1 MKGFNYEFLDELK
14 NKNDIVDVIGKYVV
28 LEQRGS
34 NFWGRCPFHH
44 EKTASFCI
52 NSAGQ
57 FYYCFGCHKSGDVI
71 SFIKEIESLDFN
83 DAVKFLADRAK
94 IPLPEME
101 YDDEKAKLQKK
112 QRERLLALLKDTAM
126 FYVKNLRMPGAIK
139 HRDYAAKRGLS
150 GETLVKFGI
159 GASLDFSTLPK
170 YLEEKGYT
178 KEEMVLSGAVDVKDG
193 RYYDSLGGRLIVPII
208 DAFNQV
214 IAFGGRLLEKADFA
228 KYKNTKETKVFSKS
242 NVLYN
247 INNLK
252 KIKNERGL
260 SSVII
265 VEGYMDTISLVAAG
279 VENVVAS
286 MGTSLTKDQARI
298 LKRYTDKVYISYDGD
313 FAGQK
318 AAIRGLEILK
328 DEGLEVKVVALP
340 DGKDPDDVVKEGG
353 KAAYDKL
360 LADAKPLVDFKIDIL
375 RRTFDVKKVDEKRKF
390 VAAAIKVIRECES
403 AAEQE
408 DLLKTVRDLTGVTLD
423 ALKRDLYSDQPVTTP
438 TVTQLDTHIESE
450 GSRLITAARFV
461 LAADVFGWKFSR
473 DYDIREIEFPLGVH
487 SEIKGY
493 ILDCENANAPV
504 RFSTLYEL
512 FADDYPEEV
521 SEIAKLD
528 TFDGK
533 EKDFDK
539 QKYFEDCAKAL
550 IKEKLENEKR
560 RLTEMYNTETDEEV
574 KRKLATELSSIIIKL
589 NKYSR

>member
-14 NKNDIVDVIGKYVV
+14 NKNDIVDVASKYVV
-28 LEQRGS
+28 LEQRGT

-52 NSAGQ
+52 NSSGQ

-71 SFIKEIESLDFN
+71 SLVRELEALDFN
-83 DAVKFLADRAK
+83 DAVKFLAERAHL
-94 IPLPEME
+94 PLPEIQ
-101 YDDEKAKLQKK
+101 YDDEKAKAQKK
-112 QRERLLALLKDTAM
+112 EKERLLSLLKDTAL
-126 FYVKNLRMPGAIK
+126 FYVKNLRTAGAVK
-139 HRDYAAKRGLS
+139 HRDYAVKRGLS
-150 GETLVKFGI
+150 TETLTKFGI
-159 GASLDFSTLPK
+159 GASLDFNTLPK
-170 YLEEKGYT
+170 FLEEKGYT

-193 RYYDSLGGRLIVPII
+193 RYYDALGGRLIVPII

-260 SSVII
+260 NSVII

-340 DGKDPDDVVKEGG
+340 DGKDPDDVVREGG
-353 KAAYDKL
+353 KQAYDKL

-375 RRTFDVKKVDEKRKF
+375 RRTYDVKKIDEKRKF
-390 VAAAIKVIRECES
+390 VASAIKVIRESES
-403 AAEQE
+403 AVEQE
-408 DLLKTVRDLTGVTLD
+408 DLLKTVRDLTGVTLE
-423 ALKRDLYSDQPVTTP
+423 ALKRDLYSEEPINITP
-438 TVTQLDTHIESE
+438 TVHQLETPVESE
-450 GSRLITAARFV
+450 GSKSVKAARCV
-461 LAADVFGWKFSR
+461 LAAYLFGWKFVS
-473 DYDIREIEFPLGVH
+473 DYDISEIEFPLGVH
-487 SEIKGY
+487 NEIKSY
-493 ILDCENANAPV
+493 ILEKRKESKEI
-504 RFSTLYEL
+504 RFSDLYEL
-512 FADDYPEEV
+512 FEDEYEEEL
-521 SEIAKLD
+521 SALAKLD
-528 TFDGK
+528 TA
-533 EKDFDK
+533 ENKDFDK
-539 QKYFEDCAKAL
+539 QRYFEDCEKAL
-550 IKEKLENEKR
+550 LKEKTESEIHRINEMIKS
-560 RLTEMYNTETDEEV
+560 ETDAEA
-574 KRKLATELSSIIIKL
+574 RKKLTLELSTLLIKL